1 MLKKLLQACSGIL
14 QPSFLEQLEQKEQFS
29 LLKIFYL
36 FWILITSGL
45 MISIRKN
52 RQIENNVNQNGPKN
66 LDSFWLNYA
75 FVCLFIYFL
84 FSHHYLQG

>member
-14 QPSFLEQLEQKEQFS
+14 QQSFLEQLEQKEQFS

-36 FWILITSGL
+36 FWILVTSGL

-52 RQIENNVNQNGPKN
+52 RRIENNVNQNGPKN
-66 LDSFWLNYA
+66 LDSFWLNS
-75 FVCLFIYFL
+75 FLFGIVIYFL
-84 FSHHYLQG
+84 VFLNYIRG

>member
-1 MLKKLLQACSGIL
+1 MLKILLQACSGIL
-14 QPSFLEQLEQKEQFS
+14 QPNSTKEHFS

-66 LDSFWLNYA
+66 LYSFWLNS
-75 FVCLFIYFL
+75 FL
-84 FSHHYLQG
+84 FGIVVYFFVFLNYIRG

>member
-1 MLKKLLQACSGIL
+1 MLKTLLQACSGIL
-14 QPSFLEQLEQKEQFS
+14 RPNFKKEPFS

-52 RQIENNVNQNGPKN
+52 RKIENNVNQNGPKN
-66 LDSFWLNYA
+66 LDSFWLNS
-75 FVCLFIYFL
+75 FLFGIVVYFL
-84 FSHHYLQG
+84 VFLNYIRG

>member
-1 MLKKLLQACSGIL
+1 MLKKLLQACSGIM
-14 QPSFLEQLEQKEQFS
+14 QPNFLRHLDTKEQFS

-36 FWILITSGL
+36 FWILITCGL

-66 LDSFWLNYA
+66 LDSFWLNS
-75 FVCLFIYFL
+75 FLFGVVIYFL
-84 FSHHYLQG
+84 VFLNYIRG

>member
-1 MLKKLLQACSGIL
+1 MLKTLLQACSGIL
-14 QPSFLEQLEQKEQFS
+14 RPNFKKEPFS

-52 RQIENNVNQNGPKN
+52 RKIENNFNQNGPKN
-66 LDSFWLNYA
+66 LDSFWLNS
-75 FVCLFIYFL
+75 FLFGIVIYFL
-84 FSHHYLQG
+84 VFLNYIRG

>member
-66 LDSFWLNYA
+66 LDSFWLNT
-75 FVCLFIYFL
+75 FLFGTVIYFL
-84 FSHHYLQG
+84 AFLNYIRG

>member
-1 MLKKLLQACSGIL
+1 MLKILLQACSGIL
-14 QPSFLEQLEQKEQFS
+14 QPNFTKEQFS

-52 RQIENNVNQNGPKN
+52 RLIENNVNQNGLKN
-66 LDSFWLNYA
+66 LDSFWLNS
-75 FVCLFIYFL
+75 FLFGIVIYFL
-84 FSHHYLQG
+84 VFLNYIRG

>member
-1 MLKKLLQACSGIL
+1 MLKILLQACSGIL
-14 QPSFLEQLEQKEQFS
+14 RPNFKKEQFS

-66 LDSFWLNYA
+66 LDSFWLN
-75 FVCLFIYFL
+75 FFLFGIVIYFL
-84 FSHHYLQG
+84 VFLNYTRG

>member
-14 QPSFLEQLEQKEQFS
+14 QPNFIKEQFS

-36 FWILITSGL
+36 LWILITSGL

-52 RQIENNVNQNGPKN
+52 RKIENNVNQNGPKN
-66 LDSFWLNYA
+66 LDSFWLNS
-75 FVCLFIYFL
+75 FLFGIVVYFL
-84 FSHHYLQG
+84 VFLNYIRE